1 MPDWVWIIIVTVLV
15 FALVYAWAR
24 SPAPAPAQ
32 APARGPAPPDGPA
45 ASGAILGGA
54 ASDRPAAKGPSS
66 RPAPAPAVPRLNTDD
81 EEEAEVDPTKVGMA
95 PGAKRTNL
103 QPPTKNIVHDENAA
117 VDEPTHQG
125 ALIVVSGMA
134 QTDKGLRRKRNED
147 SILAMPAEGVY
158 VVADGMGG
166 YRGGEIASA
175 LAVTAIATA
184 FKTNEFGGVPHEGLP
199 RAASEVARAIQ
210 RANEAIL
217 QRAEEEPQFAGMG
230 TTICAARFSPN
241 KQRLYVGHV
250 GDSRVYRLRDGALA
264 ALTSD
269 HTMKD
274 LGVTGAAAAHLSRAV
289 GIWPTVP
296 IDVILCKPQ
305 PNDLYLLCSDGL
317 TKMLDDARIKEL
329 LRPDVAPKDV
339 VDSLVAAANER
350 GGVDNISVIVLRV
363 DDPATAGRRV

>member
-1 MPDWVWIIIVTVLV
+1 MPDFVWIIIVTVLV
-15 FALVYAWAR
+15 FALVYAWASR
-24 SPAPAPAQ
+24 PPA
-32 APARGPAPPDGPA
+32 APPQKAAAGGKAVAPMPA
-45 ASGAILGGA
+45 SPPPKPVA
-54 ASDRPAAKGPSS
+54 ARKPAE
-66 RPAPAPAVPRLNTDD
+66 PAVPAVPRIQVD
-81 EEEAEVDPTKVGMA
+81 EEEPDVDPTKVGMA
-95 PGAKRTNL
+95 PGARRTNL
-103 QPPTKNIVHDENAA
+103 QPPTKNIVKDENAA
-117 VDEPTHQG
+117 VDEPTHHG

-166 YRGGEIASA
+166 YKGGEIASA
-175 LAVTAIATA
+175 LAVMTIGNA
-184 FKTNEFGGVPHEGLP
+184 FRTKEFGGVPHEGLP

-217 QRAEEEPQFAGMG
+217 ARAEEEPAFTGMG
-230 TTICAARFSPN
+230 TTVCAARFSAN
-241 KQRLYVGHV
+241 KQRLYIGHV
-250 GDSRVYRLRDGALA
+250 GDSRVYRLRDDKLV

-269 HTMKD
+269 HTMRD

-305 PNDLYLLCSDGL
+305 PEDLYLLCSDGL
-317 TKMLDDARIKEL
+317 TKMLDDDRIKQL
-329 LRPDVAPKDV
+329 LRPEVAPKDV

-350 GGVDNISVIVLRV
+350 GGIDNISVIVLRV
-363 DDPATAGRRV
+363 DDPATSGQALA